1 MYISSPNIKFLT
13 LYSQK
18 NGTALPFKAQ
28 TGINNRNELGKIMK
42 FKDKSKLDWW
52 SGKYCN
58 EIKY

>member
-1 MYISSPNIKFLT
+1 M
-13 LYSQK
+13 YSQK

-28 TGINNRNELGKIMK
+28 TGINNRNELGKVMK

-52 SGKYCN
+52 SADCN